1 VASETVEISA
11 AQVRRR
17 IDRAYF
23 ELMAIAVSDVESAH
37 GFATGKRLPSVPTLA
52 IYDSVVRALEAQAD
66 AEAARPKSLNSR
78 NFSRPEIVSTP
89 PLAAEQE
96 QSD

>member
-1 VASETVEISA
+1 VARETVEMSA

-17 IDRAYF
+17 INRAYF

-37 GFATGKRLPSVPTLA
+37 GFITGRRLPSLPTLD

-66 AEAARPKSLNSR
+66 AEAAFPKGLNSR
-78 NFSRPEIVSTP
+78 NFSRSATESASSLP
-89 PLAAEQE
+89 AKQE
-96 QSD
+96 QRD

>member
-1 VASETVEISA
+1 VARETVDISA

-17 IDRAYF
+17 INRAYF

-37 GFATGKRLPSVPTLA
+37 GVAAGRRLPSPPTLA
-52 IYDSVVRALEAQAD
+52 IYESVVRALEAQAD
-66 AEAARPKSLNSR
+66 AEAACPKGLNSR
-78 NFSRPEIVSTP
+78 SFSRSATASTP
-89 PLAAEQE
+89 PLPAEQK